1 MRSIR
6 TGSARQAPRPGD
18 TWRSFSASPPACPG
32 SKAMAATAD
41 AEKADAALLGF
52 FDEHLR

>member
-6 TGSARQAPRPGD
+6 TGSARQAPRQGD